1 MDTPRA
7 PGNYPDREV
16 DCQMALEPAFQAVI
30 DEAVETG
37 WERSEV
43 LIALYEISLAI
54 ASAEEENGH
63 VSNLLWKAFKS
74 PPRLGG

>member
-16 DCQMALEPAFQAVI
+16 DCQMAVEPAFQAVI
-30 DEAVETG
+30 DDAVSSG

-43 LIALYEISLAI
+43 LIALYEVSLAI
-54 ASAEEENGH
+54 ASAEEENGR
-63 VSNLLWKAFKS
+63 VSNILRKVFKS

>member
-16 DCQMALEPAFQAVI
+16 DCQMAVEPAFQAVI
-30 DEAVETG
+30 DDAVSSG

-43 LIALYEISLAI
+43 LIALYEVSLAI
-54 ASAEEENGH
+54 ASACPSG
-63 VSNLLWKAFKS
+63 
-74 PPRLGG
+74 

>member
-16 DCQMALEPAFQAVI
+16 DCQMAVEPAFQAVI
-30 DEAVETG
+30 DEAVGSG
-37 WERSEV
+37 WQRSEV

-63 VSNLLWKAFKS
+63 ISNTLRKAFKS

>member
-16 DCQMALEPAFQAVI
+16 DCQMAVEPAFQAVI
-30 DEAVETG
+30 DEAVGSG

-63 VSNLLWKAFKS
+63 ISNTLRKAFKS
-74 PPRLGG
+74 SPRPGG